1 LYTGER
7 TILDSHCVALAI
19 FSGKL
24 FLYLQFWK
32 ICRFSRIASSREQK
46 KRRRTAAWLCGGF
59 VRRLEIA

>member
-7 TILDSHCVALAI
+7 TILNGRRVALAI

-32 ICRFSRIASSREQK
+32 ICGFSRIASSREQK
-46 KRRRTAAWLCGGF
+46 NAAARRHGCAAAL
-59 VRRLEIA
+59 